1 MKTPAGGTDRVP
13 AARAREPLPLEEWEM
28 RMRMVE
34 RMLAAFRFER
44 FAYLAMSFVACIVLL
59 GASIWLFKADHWEA
73 SLAIFGSSGVLT
85 LTLARM
91 LHMWNQAWKLVAGGH
106 K

>member
-1 MKTPAGGTDRVP
+1 M
-13 AARAREPLPLEEWEM
+13 ARTSSRRSPPLEPSPEPPPLEEWEV

-44 FAYLAMSFVACIVLL
+44 FAYLALSFIACLVLL
-59 GASIWLFKADHWEA
+59 GASIWLFKSKDTTAA
-73 SLAIFGSSGVLT
+73 LAIFGSSGVLT

-91 LHMWNQAWKLVAGGH
+91 LYMWNQAWKLVAGGH

>member
-1 MKTPAGGTDRVP
+1 MARPASPRKP
-13 AARAREPLPLEEWEM
+13 PPESAPLEEWEI

-44 FAYLAMSFVACIVLL
+44 FAYLALSFIACLVLL
-59 GASIWLFKADHWEA
+59 GASVWLFKSKDTTAA
-73 SLAIFGSSGVLT
+73 LAIFGSSGVLT

-91 LHMWNQAWKLVAGGH
+91 LYMWNQAWKLVAGGGR
-106 K
+106 

>member
-1 MKTPAGGTDRVP
+1 M
-13 AARAREPLPLEEWEM
+13 ARATSRRPPEQPRDPVPLEEWEV

-44 FAYLAMSFVACIVLL
+44 FAYLTMSFIACLVLL
-59 GASIWLFKADHWEA
+59 GASIWLFKSNNIPAA
-73 SLAIFGSSGVLT
+73 LAIFGSSGVLT
-85 LTLARM
+85 ITLARM
-91 LHMWNQAWKLVAGGH
+91 LSMWNQAWKLVAGGG